1 MVTTS
6 RPVHRGFAA
15 SAALHAGAVV
25 LLMVHAR
32 TSGRAPDAVS
42 KARMLF
48 PDIAWLAEP
57 GLAGGGGGG
66 GNQHPNPPRRAEQP
80 GADARTVPAARPQST
95 SPAPSDREPTQQL
108 DIPAQPLAASIASVA
123 GSIDTLSDLPSDSR
137 GAGSGPGAG
146 SGLGPGDGPGRG
158 SGLRDG
164 LDRNAG
170 GGPYRA
176 GSDVTAP
183 TELRRGIPKYTAD
196 AMRAR
201 LQGVV
206 LVECVV
212 ETTGRCSRTHV
223 VRGLDPSFG
232 LNEEAV
238 HAAEEWRFRPGTR
251 GGQPV
256 PVLVTMEITFV
267 LR

>member
-1 MVTTS
+1 LVTSS

-15 SAALHAGAVV
+15 SAALHVGVV
-25 LLMVHAR
+25 ILLMGLAR
-32 TSGRAPDAVS
+32 TTEQGRNAIS
-42 KARMLF
+42 KTPMFL
-48 PDIAWLAEP
+48 PDISWLIVP
-57 GLAGGGGGG
+57 GTAGGGGGG
-66 GNQHPNPPRRAEQP
+66 GNQHAQPPRRAAQP
-80 GADARTVPAARPQST
+80 GTDVRTVPAARPQSASAT
-95 SPAPSDREPTQQL
+95 PSDRESTQQL
-108 DIPAQPLAASIASVA
+108 DIPAQPMAASIVAIA
-123 GSIDTLSDLPSDSR
+123 GSVDALSDLSSDSR
-137 GAGSGPGAG
+137 GPGDGPGAG
-146 SGLGPGDGPGRG
+146 SGLGPGDGPNRG
-158 SGLRDG
+158 SGLGDG
-164 LDRNAG
+164 LDRNIG
-170 GGPYRA
+170 GGPYRP
-176 GSDVTAP
+176 GSGVNPP

-223 VRGLDPSFG
+223 VRGLEPSFG

-238 HAAEEWRFRPGTR
+238 RAAEEWRFRPGTR

>member
-1 MVTTS
+1 LVTGS

-15 SAALHAGAVV
+15 SAALHVGVV
-25 LLMVHAR
+25 ILLMALAR
-32 TSGRAPDAVS
+32 TSEPGRHVISNTP
-42 KARMLF
+42 MFL
-48 PDIAWLAEP
+48 PNIAWLTEP
-57 GLAGGGGGG
+57 GPAGGGGGG
-66 GNQHPNPPRRAEQP
+66 GNQHPQPPRRAEQP
-80 GADARTVPAARPQST
+80 GTDARTVPAARPQSS
-95 SPAPSDREPTQQL
+95 SPTPSDRDPIQQL
-108 DIPAQPLAASIASVA
+108 DIPAHPTAASIISIA
-123 GSIDTLSDLPSDSR
+123 GAVDAVSDLPSDSR
-137 GAGSGPGAG
+137 GPGDGPGAG
-146 SGLGPGDGPGRG
+146 SGRGPGDGPNRG
-158 SGLRDG
+158 SGLGDG
-164 LDRNAG
+164 LDRSIG
-170 GGPYRA
+170 GGPYHP
-176 GSDVTAP
+176 GSGVNPP

-223 VRGLDPSFG
+223 VRGLEPSFG

-238 HAAEEWRFRPGTR
+238 RAAEEWRFRPGTR